1 MLSKID
7 VEARIL
13 HFNCGIYE
21 VAGGTRLFITE
32 SQKVITLGHITEDD
46 LVKAYQFGFDDA
58 EDWRDRL
65 ADGSLDEEDEPEY
78 PNNLYYNGGED
89 EGAD

>member
-46 LVKAYQFGFDDA
+46 LVKAYRFGFEDA
-58 EDWRDRL
+58 Q
-65 ADGSLDEEDEPEY
+65 EEAEINLGHLMPPNEQPEY
-78 PNNLYYNGGED
+78 PDNLYYNGGED

>member
-46 LVKAYQFGFDDA
+46 LVKAYRFGFDDA
-58 EDWRDRL
+58 EDCFNRST
-65 ADGSLDEEDEPEY
+65 ASDEDNEDQPEY
-78 PNNLYYNGGED
+78 PDNLYYND
-89 EGAD
+89 CEGDQP